1 MRLARLYSAS
11 SRLARRSPPP
21 EHEFFFFFLFYHA
34 TTFRMNAKIPSPR
47 GGRPSPPCSPPRDI
61 FIARFHSTQSRP
73 VIYPL
78 AFSLARV
85 SQLRC
90 GSRGSSTGSRVLL
103 LLFTPPTSPSFC
115 FLNRYP
121 LSRKNPLESAFLW
134 KFSKQREQVSLF
146 KGETILSSYNF
157 DLNVRNT

>member
-21 EHEFFFFFLFYHA
+21 EHEFFFFSFLSCNDVSYECENSF
-34 TTFRMNAKIPSPR
+34 SPR
-47 GGRPSPPCSPPRDI
+47 RSPLPPCSPPRDI

-78 AFSLARV
+78 VFSLARV

-103 LLFTPPTSPSFC
+103 LLFTPPTSLSFC

-134 KFSKQREQVSLF
+134 KFSKQREEVPLF